1 MGLSL
6 IQSVFVDNLLPI
18 LLAAGAGFA
27 LGRALQPDIKT
38 ASRLTFYIFSPC
50 LVFTSLAHVKI
61 AAGEFG
67 KLALLTVSV
76 SAVMALLSY
85 VCGRALGA
93 GRQLLA
99 SLVVASVFVN
109 SGNYG
114 LAANKFAFG
123 EEGLARAMV
132 CFVVSTVILYTAGVL
147 IASMGKLSAAH
158 ALRNLLTV
166 PAVYG
171 LLAAAI
177 VRWGGLRIPLF
188 VDRSVT
194 LLSDATIPLM
204 LVVLGLQI
212 AQARVWPRDRI
223 ALIVTA
229 ALLQLA
235 ASPVIALLLA
245 PLIGLPGI
253 ARQAAVL
260 QSAMP
265 AAVVATILA
274 VEYDLDAPLVTGTV
288 VVTTLLSPLT
298 LTPLIAYLISSS

>member
-1 MGLSL
+1 M
-6 IQSVFVDNLLPI
+6 
-18 LLAAGAGFA
+18 
-27 LGRALQPDIKT
+27 QPDIKT

-50 LVFTSLAHVKI
+50 LVFTSLAHVEI

-67 KLALLTVSV
+67 KLALLTLSV
-76 SAVMALLSY
+76 SAIMAALSFL
-85 VCGRALGA
+85 CGRALGA
-93 GRQLLA
+93 GRQLIA
-99 SLVVASVFVN
+99 SLIVASVFVN

-123 EEGLARAMV
+123 DRGLARAMV
-132 CFVVSTVILYTAGVL
+132 CFVFSTVILYTVGVL
-147 IASMGKLSAAH
+147 IASMGKLSIRE
-158 ALRNLLTV
+158 ALRKLLTV

-177 VRWGGLRIPLF
+177 VRGADLRVPLF

-194 LLSDATIPLM
+194 LLSDAAIPLM
-204 LVVLGLQI
+204 LVILGLQI
-212 AQARVWPRDRI
+212 AQARAWPRDRVAFI
-223 ALIVTA
+223 STA
-229 ALLQLA
+229 AFLQLIG
-235 ASPVIALLLA
+235 SPLIALLLA
-245 PLIGLPGI
+245 HLFGLSGVT
-253 ARQAAVL
+253 RQAAVL

-298 LTPLIAYLISSS
+298 LTPLIAYLLSSG